1 MDAVKLLSYAG
12 IGSRKIPKNV
22 LIAFGALGKSL
33 AELGFTLNS
42 GGADGADLAFEKGCD
57 AANGSKNIFIPWPGF
72 NGSKSKLTSI
82 PAGAYEEAAAFR
94 RNFDSFSSPVKK
106 LLARD
111 SIQVLG
117 QDLITPVS
125 FVACYAEKNKNGAA
139 KGGTSMAISIAQSR
153 GIKVINAYD
162 YDSPK
167 QFYQDV
173 MTYAKSCIEVE

>member
-1 MDAVKLLSYAG
+1 MKLSYAG
-12 IGSRKIPKNV
+12 IGSRKTPKNV
-22 LIAFGALGKSL
+22 LIAFGSLGKSL

-57 AANGSKNIFIPWPGF
+57 AANGPKNIFIPWPGF
-72 NGSKSKLTSI
+72 NGSKSKLSSI

-94 RNFDSFSSPVKK
+94 RNFDSFSFPVKK
-106 LLARD
+106 LLARN
-111 SIQVLG
+111 SMQVLG
-117 QDLITPVS
+117 KDLITPVS
-125 FVACYAEKNKNGAA
+125 FVACYAEKDKNGIA

-167 QFYQDV
+167 QFYKEAI
-173 MTYAKSCIEVE
+173 TYAKSCMEVK